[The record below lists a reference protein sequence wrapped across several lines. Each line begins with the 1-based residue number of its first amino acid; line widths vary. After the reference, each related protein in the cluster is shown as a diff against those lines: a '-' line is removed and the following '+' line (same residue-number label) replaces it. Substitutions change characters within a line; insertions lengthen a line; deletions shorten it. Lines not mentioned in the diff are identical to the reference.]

1 MRAHAD
7 AAPFFAQSELRK
19 LAIEAASKGDLDAL
33 AAFDDDVIL
42 SARDADERSAL
53 HRAVAEG
60 HAAAAARLCEERAGV
75 AVRLI
80 ACKDAAGWGPMHTAA
95 AKGLAAA
102 VRAMAVVVS
111 AHARELLESES
122 QDAGGAGAFVLLQ
135 AD

>member
-1 MRAHAD
+1 MCAMALFN
-7 AAPFFAQSELRK
+7 AAKEDYAK
-19 LAIEAASKGDLDAL
+19 LDA
-33 AAFDDDVIL
+33 DTPEE
-42 SARDADERSAL
+42 ERSAL